1 MAYNRENFVKIK
13 KEYETKKKN
22 AIADAEQRTANI
34 HLNYPDIKEI
44 DDKLRMTGI
53 NIMQEAMKGREGL
66 KERLEALQNENAN
79 LQEERKKL
87 LLKHNLPSD
96 ATDIKYECKE
106 CNDTGYVGIDMCK
119 CFKAKLAKE
128 AFETSGLGALLKDQS
143 FDSFDLSFYLD
154 DKKNFEKI
162 VMDKTGGMY
171 YESFELE
178 PLCRSGKP

>member
-66 KERLEALQNENAN
+66 KERLEVLQNENAN

-87 LLKHNLPSD
+87 LAKATKKQYPLPLNMR
-96 ATDIKYECKE
+96 CK
-106 CNDTGYVGIDMCK
+106 
-119 CFKAKLAKE
+119 
-128 AFETSGLGALLKDQS
+128 
-143 FDSFDLSFYLD
+143 
-154 DKKNFEKI
+154 
-162 VMDKTGGMY
+162 
-171 YESFELE
+171 
-178 PLCRSGKP
+178 PRR